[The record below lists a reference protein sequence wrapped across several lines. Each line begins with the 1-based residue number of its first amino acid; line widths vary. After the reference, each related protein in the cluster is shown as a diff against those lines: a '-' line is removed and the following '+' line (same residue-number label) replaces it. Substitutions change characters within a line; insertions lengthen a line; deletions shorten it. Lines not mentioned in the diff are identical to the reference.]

1 MSSFSGPGGRLGGI
15 AVCAWAGAA
24 VLLWGRV
31 TPVRSAPQPDTTRAV
46 AGPQSQL
53 MTREKFAEYIRR
65 FNRRDEGYADLYADD
80 VVFEHGPYYG
90 TLRGR
95 QGILDFYRQT
105 WKSFAQTLVPG
116 DVVID
121 NERGLMA
128 VEITTHLVA
137 RVDGVAS
144 QSRPQGMK
152 AGDEIVSMGVV
163 FYEIHG
169 GLIKHIRGAAQRA
182 DFHPVGSRTMPA
194 PLPSSMESL
203 TPQVQAQVEAAYRR
217 YVECFNAHDVAC
229 FSNFYDDDVVFMAA
243 PLPGMI
249 GREAIV
255 GFYQGAWKHLREHL
269 EVQSV
274 AFEHGRLVA
283 SLRNTIEVFEDYP
296 QFPVRA
302 LKKGERFT
310 REGTLTYE
318 LHRGRFVRIS
328 EGDR

>member
-1 MSSFSGPGGRLGGI
+1 MKVVFL
-15 AVCAWAGAA
+15 
-24 VLLWGRV
+24 RV
-31 TPVRSAPQPDTTRAV
+31 TLSLLLCGVAHSATPPAAAQPHI
-46 AGPQSQL
+46 
-53 MTREKFAEYIRR
+53 MTREIFAEYIRR
-65 FNRRDEGYADLYADD
+65 FNNRDERYAELYGDD

-128 VEITTHLVA
+128 AEMTTHLVA
-137 RVDGVAS
+137 RVNGVAS

-163 FYEIHG
+163 FYEIRD
-169 GLIKHIRGAAQRA
+169 GLIRHIRGAAQRA
-182 DFHPVGSRTMPA
+182 DFHPVGSRTVPA
-194 PLPSSMESL
+194 PLPMEAL

-217 YVECFNAHDVAC
+217 YVECFNAHDIPC

-269 EVQSV
+269 VIQSLAV
-274 AFEHGRLVA
+274 ENGRLKV

-296 QFPVRA
+296 EFPVRA
-302 LKKGERFT
+302 LKKGETFT
-310 REGTLTYE
+310 REGKLTYE
-318 LHRGRFVRIS
+318 VHAGRFVRIS